1 MKKFKVV
8 YVSNCRGENYPVSLE
23 IKEAQSGEAL
33 CEQIL
38 EEDRQSIIKQLEKEE
53 GRELTEEEERVEL
66 QFHESSGPVKDREGV
81 WWLESNEEDFTL
93 VIEED
98 SAFYEKVDK
107 FIDGD
112 LEEDEWEEWN
122 EFTEPCS

>member
-23 IKEAQSGEAL
+23 IREARSGEEL

-38 EEDRQSIIKQLEKEE
+38 EEDRQ
-53 GRELTEEEERVEL
+53 EERIEL
-66 QFHESSGPVKDREGV
+66 QFHESSGPVKDREGA
-81 WWLESNEEDFTL
+81 WWLESNEEDYTL
-93 VIEED
+93 VIEEGQ
-98 SAFYEKVDK
+98 AFYEKVDK

>member
-8 YVSNCRGENYPVSLE
+8 YVSSCRGENYPESLK

-38 EEDRQSIIKQLEKEE
+38 EEDRQLIIKQLEREE
-53 GRELTEEEERVEL
+53 GRELTEEEKKLHLE
-66 QFHESSGPVKDREGV
+66 FHESSGPVKDREGV

-93 VIEED
+93 VIEEG

-107 FIDGD
+107 FIDSD